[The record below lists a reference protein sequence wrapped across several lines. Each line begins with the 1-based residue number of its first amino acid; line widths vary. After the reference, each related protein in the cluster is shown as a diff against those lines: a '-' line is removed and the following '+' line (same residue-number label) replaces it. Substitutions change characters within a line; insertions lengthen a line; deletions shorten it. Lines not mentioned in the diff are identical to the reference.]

1 MFKVKKKKENFF
13 KGIFL
18 LGILLLLDISFL
30 CVLVAQNSYV
40 KSNIQLIAA
49 ILFFNAVGLYVN
61 RDVISVLYRYTK
73 THRYKDILVLIDKYK
88 NESKPNGIKRLL
100 KLFFAVSLIAWGTM
114 VEIDIVIK
122 ILVVLLGVYRLW
134 RVW

>member
-30 CVLVAQNSYV
+30 YVLVAQNSYV

-49 ILFFNAVGLYVN
+49 ILFFNAVGLY
-61 RDVISVLYRYTK
+61 VISVLYRYTK

-114 VEIDIVIK
+114 VETDIVIK